1 MLEKLP
7 RDMVLGKLPFTISV
21 SEIDDQSTAEQDMFC
36 LLKYDWL
43 INWQNCAFTISTEIH
58 CRKVGWIQV
67 FILKLTFFN
76 FNKDIH
82 YVTSN
87 LIHMCR
93 SLKYNNNKLISGKR
107 EVPRFGAGKST
118 QRFGE
123 SLCQIMLLIGAI
135 LLEVQ
140 YS

>member
-1 MLEKLP
+1 MC
-7 RDMVLGKLPFTISV
+7 VVI
-21 SEIDDQSTAEQDMFC
+21 
-36 LLKYDWL
+36 
-43 INWQNCAFTISTEIH
+43 ISTEIH

-93 SLKYNNNKLISGKR
+93 SLKYNNNKLISRKR
-107 EVPRFGAGKST
+107 EVPQFGAGKST
-118 QRFGE
+118 QRFGARNYE
-123 SLCQIMLLIGAI
+123 SLCQVMLLISAI
-135 LLEVQ
+135 LPEVQ